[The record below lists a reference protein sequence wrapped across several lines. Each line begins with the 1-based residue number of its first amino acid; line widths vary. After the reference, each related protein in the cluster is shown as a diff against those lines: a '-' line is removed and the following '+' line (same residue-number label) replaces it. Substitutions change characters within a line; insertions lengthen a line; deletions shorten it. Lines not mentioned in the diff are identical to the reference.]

1 MPNDRVGQLKYFLCI
16 ALDLVC
22 QSSYNQLQTRGTEK
36 ERRTSWAGEDWYS
49 SRPWTRLARSRINGH
64 DNESPIPTKPERRI
78 RLIKPIQD
86 GLGALQITIGGEPHN
101 YRLLAL
107 AIAFVPI

>member
-1 MPNDRVGQLKYFLCI
+1 MATTAK
-16 ALDLVC
+16 
-22 QSSYNQLQTRGTEK
+22 
-36 ERRTSWAGEDWYS
+36 
-49 SRPWTRLARSRINGH
+49 ARSRR
-64 DNESPIPTKPERRI
+64 KPERRI